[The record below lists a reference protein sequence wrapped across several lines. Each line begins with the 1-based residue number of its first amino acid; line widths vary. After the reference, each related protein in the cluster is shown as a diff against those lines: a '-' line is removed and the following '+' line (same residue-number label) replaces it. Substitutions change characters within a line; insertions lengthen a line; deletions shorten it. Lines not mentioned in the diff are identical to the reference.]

1 VEIAF
6 FTESYLPTRDGVAQ
20 VTSSLAKELARQ
32 GHGVRVYA
40 PSPGAP
46 APGAPAVEE
55 VTGVRVVRVASVP
68 SPLYPQ
74 YRWAV
79 FPFARLAREH
89 LGREVDILHVH
100 TPGIVGSAGFLSAR
114 ALHKPV
120 VGTFH
125 TNVWAMRSSF
135 PPTPLVRLFFRMAT
149 WYTLGTYWR
158 CDVTT
163 APTPEARDA
172 LLGRA
177 EKPFRRPV
185 EVVPN
190 GIEVGRFHP
199 GVRSPDWRERCALP
213 DGPLVTYLG
222 RLTEDKGVF
231 RFLDA
236 VRSLPSRASY
246 SAVVAGTGP
255 AEAEVR
261 RRIHA
266 DRRLAERVR
275 FVGPVAEEEKAALLS
290 QSELFVLPSTSD
302 TSSVVLLEAMASG
315 AACVALDV
323 GGPKDL
329 IADGINGRLVPPQ
342 PAGSLSE
349 AIGELLEDA
358 GRRRRL
364 AAGGV
369 EYVRRSASIELTAR
383 RFISLYEMLLSER
396 GLHGAGQPR

>member
-1 VEIAF
+1 VEVAF

-20 VTSSLAKELARQ
+20 VTSGLAKELARQ
-32 GHGVRVYA
+32 GHRVRVYA
-40 PSPGAP
+40 PSLGPAASGAP
-46 APGAPAVEE
+46 DVEE
-55 VTGVRVVRVASVP
+55 VDGVHVVRVASVP

-114 ALHKPV
+114 ALRKPV

-125 TNVWAMRSSF
+125 TNIWAMRSSF

-163 APTPEARDA
+163 APTPAARDA
-172 LLGRA
+172 LVGRA

-190 GIEVGRFHP
+190 GIEVDRFHP
-199 GVRSPDWRERCALP
+199 GVRTPDWRERCALP

-236 VRSLPSRASY
+236 VGARPAGESFG
-246 SAVVAGTGP
+246 AVVAGSGP
-255 AEAEVR
+255 AESEVR

-266 DRRLAERVR
+266 DPRLSERVR
-275 FVGPVAEEEKAALLS
+275 FIGPVAEEEKAALLS

-315 AACVALDV
+315 AACLALDA
-323 GGPKDL
+323 GGPRDL
-329 IADGINGRLVPPQ
+329 VLDGVNGRLVPLR
-342 PAGSLSE
+342 PAASLSE
-349 AIGELLEDA
+349 AIGELLDDA
-358 GRRRRL
+358 GLRRRL

-369 EYVRRSASIELTAR
+369 DYVRRSASIELTAR
-383 RFISLYEMLLSER
+383 RFISLYGMLLAER